1 MRTDNDAL
9 LRENTKLKDTQA
21 QWRAACSSAAAGN
34 DNINGNFP
42 FKTEIIASYIN
53 CVNTAF
59 ALLDPCFDDD
69 NMLWACAV
77 SKRIFELCQ
86 KFVSS
91 FILAPQSTFKDKVC
105 VGEGDLQESEWESTR
120 IYMTKLQRAT
130 LQKVL
135 SDMNGEVKKFADSV
149 EAALLVE
156 EIVLI
161 TLTKHKDYKI
171 GSLGNVMLKLMKVN
185 FLVIC
190 RSFHLVVF
198 V

>member
-53 CVNTAF
+53 CVNTAC

-105 VGEGDLQESEWESTR
+105 VGEGDQQESEWESTC

-130 LQKVL
+130 LHRVL